1 MIESRFATTL
11 DGWSVVGG
19 GVESFDS
26 GSGNPPGSVR
36 AEEGGS
42 GLYGYE
48 APATWLGDR
57 SAYLSGTLSFDL
69 KQDGAGTLDDEDV
82 ILQGDGL
89 SLYVDAG
96 ANPGTDWTS
105 YTVTLDLGGGWKVGS
120 LGGRV
125 ATREEIAQVLSDLSR
140 LYIRGEFVDGSTND
154 ASNLDNVVLREGT
167 SPPPPGARQIVTS
180 TFDSDV
186 DGWSFIADVREF
198 RHVPTGGNPGGFV
211 IWNDESCFYFAG
223 DTALTMDMKLIPM
236 TCPRL
241 DFAILPIG
249 DNFTMDYDD
258 AVVASDFIECEK
270 IIGCHYDTFG
280 FIKVDH
286 EAAKKAF
293 EKRGKELI
301 LPTIGESF
309 DV

>member
-1 MIESRFATTL
+1 MKIIYYGHSCFGLEMKGKHIL
-11 DGWSVVGG
+11 
-19 GVESFDS
+19 FDPFI
-26 GSGNPPGSVR
+26 SGNELAKDVDVNSIQADYILLSHAHADHIGDVETIVKNTGASIISNFEIVDHFGKKDI
-36 AEEGGS
+36 EGHPMNHGGKWKFDFGIVKYVNAIHS
-42 GLYGYE
+42 
-48 APATWLGDR
+48 
-57 SAYLSGTLSFDL
+57 SSF
-69 KQDGAGTLDDEDV
+69 
-82 ILQGDGL
+82 
-89 SLYVDAG
+89 
-96 ANPGTDWTS
+96 P
-105 YTVTLDLGGGWKVGS
+105 
-120 LGGRV
+120 
-125 ATREEIAQVLSDLSR
+125 
-140 LYIRGEFVDGSTND
+140 DGSY
-154 ASNLDNVVLREGT
+154 
-167 SPPPPGARQIVTS
+167 
-180 TFDSDV
+180 
-186 DGWSFIADVREF
+186 
-198 RHVPTGGNPGGFV
+198 GGNPGGFV

>member
-1 MIESRFATTL
+1 MKIIYYGHSCFGLEMKGKHIL
-11 DGWSVVGG
+11 
-19 GVESFDS
+19 FDPFI
-26 GSGNPPGSVR
+26 SGNELAKDVDVNSIQADYILLSHAHADHIGDVETIVKNTGASIISNFEVVDHFGKKDI
-36 AEEGGS
+36 EGHPMNHGGKWKFDFGIVKYVNAIHS
-42 GLYGYE
+42 
-48 APATWLGDR
+48 
-57 SAYLSGTLSFDL
+57 SSF
-69 KQDGAGTLDDEDV
+69 
-82 ILQGDGL
+82 
-89 SLYVDAG
+89 
-96 ANPGTDWTS
+96 P
-105 YTVTLDLGGGWKVGS
+105 
-120 LGGRV
+120 
-125 ATREEIAQVLSDLSR
+125 
-140 LYIRGEFVDGSTND
+140 DGSY
-154 ASNLDNVVLREGT
+154 
-167 SPPPPGARQIVTS
+167 
-180 TFDSDV
+180 
-186 DGWSFIADVREF
+186 
-198 RHVPTGGNPGGFV
+198 GGNPGGFV

-309 DV
+309 GV